1 MLASVTTVSNP
12 FAQLKTHTLTTAER
26 AEQLDRAWA
35 SEFAWRELET
45 LANYTESYAAPKG
58 TTLVREGS
66 RESFMGIVLQGLVDV
81 VKADGDGVGRSL
93 AQIRPGKTFGEM
105 ALVDGEPRSATLVT
119 AVDTVVLVITKE
131 ALDRLAEDAPRL
143 ALKFTQKLARQ
154 ISQRLRQ
161 TSGVLSDRMRD

>member
-1 MLASVTTVSNP
+1 MTTVASAFP
-12 FAQLKTHTLTTAER
+12 HLKSITLTTAER

-35 SEFAWRELET
+35 NDFAWRELES

-66 RESFMGIVLQGLVDV
+66 RESFMGVVLEGLVDV
-81 VKADGDGVGRSL
+81 VKQDGDGVGRAL

-105 ALVDGEPRSATLVT
+105 ALLDGEARSATLVT
-119 AVDTVVLVITKE
+119 AADTVVLVVTKD
-131 ALDRLAEDAPRL
+131 ALDRLSEDAPRL
-143 ALKFTQKLARQ
+143 ALKFVLKLARQ
-154 ISQRLRQ
+154 VSQRLRQ

>member
-1 MLASVTTVSNP
+1 MTTVASP
-12 FAQLKTHTLTTAER
+12 FSHLKSITLTTAER

-35 SEFAWRELET
+35 NDFAWRELES

-66 RESFMGIVLQGLVDV
+66 RESFMGIVLEGGVDV
-81 VKADGDGVGRSL
+81 VKADGDGVGRAL

-105 ALVDGEPRSATLVT
+105 ALLDGEARSATLVI
-119 AVDTVVLVITKE
+119 AVDAVVLVITKE
-131 ALDRLAEDAPRL
+131 SLDRLAEDAPRL
-143 ALKFTQKLARQ
+143 ALKFVLKLARQ
-154 ISQRLRQ
+154 VSQRLRQ

>member
-1 MLASVTTVSNP
+1 VTTVVSAFP
-12 FAQLKTHTLTTAER
+12 HLKSITLTTAER

-35 SEFAWRELET
+35 SDFAWRELE
-45 LANYTESYAAPKG
+45 LLSNYTESYAAPKG

-66 RESFMGIVLQGLVDV
+66 RESFMGVVLEGLVDV
-81 VKADGDGVGRSL
+81 VKQDGDGVGRAL

-105 ALVDGEPRSATLVT
+105 ALLDGEPRSATLMT
-119 AVDTVVLVITKE
+119 AAETVVLVITKE
-131 ALDRLAEDAPRL
+131 SLDRLSEDAPRL
-143 ALKFTQKLARQ
+143 ALKFVLKLSRQ